1 VPAGTESANTIEIL
15 VARLHECH
23 EVAVYEAIERL
34 VQAAKAVGF
43 DAHALVQM
51 LDQGETFE
59 EVLEAIESRLEDP
72 QKAA

>member
-1 VPAGTESANTIEIL
+1 MPAGTESADTIEIL
-15 VARLHECH
+15 LTRLHECH

-34 VQAAKAVGF
+34 VQGAKAVGL

-51 LDQGETFE
+51 LDQGKTFE
-59 EVLEAIESRLEDP
+59 EVLEVIESKLEDR

>member
-1 VPAGTESANTIEIL
+1 MPAGIEPANNVEIL
-15 VARLHECH
+15 LIRLHECR

-34 VQAAKAVGF
+34 VQAARAVGL

-51 LDQGETFE
+51 LDQGKTFE
-59 EVLEAIESRLEDP
+59 GVLEVIESKLENL